1 MRTGC
6 LYEMLECIVKEHK
19 ILKIKLNELNELSY
33 ELLRYNLRLFEAPVT
48 PSDDR
53 THFNRK

>member
-19 ILKIKLNELNELSY
+19 ILKIKLNELSY
-33 ELLRYNLRLFEAPVT
+33 EFLRYNLRLSEAPMT

>member
-1 MRTGC
+1 
-6 LYEMLECIVKEHK
+6 MLECIVKEHK

-33 ELLRYNLRLFEAPVT
+33 EFLRYNLRLPGAPVT